1 MSLDVDPDDLLDQ
14 AYLQRFKSKPAR
26 CRDLIQAFLD
36 STPSILH
43 QLRQALQRHDQEE
56 FRQMLHA
63 LYGATETVGARA
75 MKGICLPLSRNPDF
89 AQQQAGIDAL
99 ESQFQE
105 TRTAF
110 LEFLRTLPIEAESSF
125 PATTTQ
131 RRVLLVEDNPPAR
144 ELLHFALGDDYQLL
158 DADHGH
164 AALALCAEDSPP
176 DVAIVDLNLGYAP
189 SQDVAFSG
197 LEVLRRL
204 RGTLPMIVLTVDRS
218 RHSIQAAAQA
228 GAWAYLVKPPDPD
241 TLRATLEAVL
251 ARAAE
256 ADYRATQ
263 RTIDRAIGILMGTLH
278 LSDEEARRLIKHYA
292 AVRRRKAVE
301 VAEQIIQAQEFQ
313 NRLVQAARQLRMLDL
328 SET

>member
-1 MSLDVDPDDLLDQ
+1 MDPDIDPDGLLDR

-26 CRDLIQAFLD
+26 CRGLIQAFLD
-36 STPSILH
+36 STESILH
-43 QLRQALQRHDQEE
+43 QLQQALQQHHEEE
-56 FRQMLHA
+56 FRQVLHA
-63 LYGATETVGARA
+63 LYGAAETVGATI
-75 MKGICLPLSRNPDF
+75 MKAVCQQLNHSQNL
-89 AQQQAGIDAL
+89 AQQQRGMDDLNTGFQQTRSAL
-99 ESQFQE
+99 LD
-105 TRTAF
+105 F
-110 LEFLRTLPIEAESSF
+110 LHTLPVETEDPPVSV
-125 PATTTQ
+125 TVQ
-131 RRVLLVEDNPPAR
+131 RRVLLVEDNPTAR

-189 SQDVAFSG
+189 SQDPALSG

-218 RHSIQAAAQA
+218 RHSMQAAVQA

-256 ADYRATQ
+256 ADHRATQ
-263 RTIDRAIGILMGTLH
+263 RTLDLAMGILMGTLH
-278 LSDEEARRLIKHYA
+278 LSDDEARRLIKHYA
-292 AVRRRKAVE
+292 SVRRRKALE
-301 VAEQIIQAQEFQ
+301 VAEQIVQAQAFQ
-313 NRLVQAARQLRMLDL
+313 SRLAQTARQLSMLNP
-328 SET
+328 SEA